1 VTATERLDSWKEIA
15 AYLDRG
21 PRTVQR
27 WEREEGLPVHRLQH
41 DKLGSVYAYRS
52 ELDAWW
58 ESRRARLDTEPAAG
72 EGPGRTVAVL
82 PFSDLSREK
91 DQEYFCDG
99 IAEEISGALARI
111 RGLRVASRT
120 SSRRFK
126 GTELGVREIGR
137 RLGAGTV
144 LEGSV

>member
-1 VTATERLDSWKEIA
+1 MTARERLDSWKEIA
-15 AYLDRG
+15 AYLHRG
-21 PRTVQR
+21 ARTVQR

-41 DKLGSVYAYRS
+41 DKLGSVYAYGS

-58 ESRRARLDTEPAAG
+58 ESRRAGLENAPAGAG
-72 EGPGRTVAVL
+72 ALGRSIAVL

-99 IAEEISGALARI
+99 IAEEIIGALAGI
-111 RGLRVASRT
+111 RGLHVASRT

-126 GTELGVREIGR
+126 GTELGIREIGR

-144 LEGSV
+144 LERSR